1 MQKRSVVMSILV
13 KVMDLVGSNEKYRI
27 INIIIRLEI
36 NTVFS
41 CSIFEP
47 NNLIEAMNMWF
58 YGLTLIRF

>member
-1 MQKRSVVMSILV
+1 MQKFSVVMSILV

-27 INIIIRLEI
+27 INNIIRLEI

-41 CSIFEP
+41 RSIFEP

>member
-1 MQKRSVVMSILV
+1 MSILV

-27 INIIIRLEI
+27 INNIIRLEI

-41 CSIFEP
+41 RSIFEP

>member
-1 MQKRSVVMSILV
+1 MQKFSVVMSILV
-13 KVMDLVGSNEKYRI
+13 KVMNLVGSNEKYRI
-27 INIIIRLEI
+27 INNIIRLEI

-41 CSIFEP
+41 RSIFEP